1 MLLSDSISNHQHA
14 YQQTKG
20 REDMEEIVQEQKKL
34 YKNKLKAVLII
45 YNNIILLFINK
56 MSFHLR
62 YLW

>member
-20 REDMEEIVQEQKKL
+20 TEDMEEIVQEQKKL

-45 YNNIILLFINK
+45 YKRCMDYTNK
-56 MSFHLR
+56 ISQF
-62 YLW
+62 

>member
-14 YQQTKG
+14 YQETKG

-45 YNNIILLFINK
+45 YKWCMYRCIWIIQNK
-56 MSFHLR
+56 ISQF
-62 YLW
+62 